1 MEGEYERDQ
10 SYDYHVTDLCKIG
23 ETKMRNRIFQ
33 IIESADENDRAS
45 VAYDIIMIAI
55 IVIGIIPLAFKVRYP
70 VFFFIDKFVGIAFLI
85 DYILRL
91 WTADIKLKKGMKSF
105 FIYPFTPMALI
116 DLVSIFPLFVS
127 TYHGL
132 RLLRLTRGIRLFR
145 VFRTLKIIRYSKN
158 VDLIIDVIKA
168 QRAPLCAVCS
178 LAVGYV
184 LICALV
190 IFNVEPDTF
199 HTFFDA
205 IYWATVSLATIGYG
219 DLCPTTTIGRLVTVV
234 SSFVGIAIV
243 ALPASVITAGYI
255 EKLNEDKDKTN
266 P

>member
-1 MEGEYERDQ
+1 
-10 SYDYHVTDLCKIG
+10 
-23 ETKMRNRIFQ
+23 MRNRIFQ
-33 IIESADENDRAS
+33 IIESAEENDRAS

-70 VFFFIDKFVGIAFLI
+70 VFFIDKFVGIAFLI

-158 VDLIIDVIKA
+158 VDLIIGAKG
-168 QRAPLCAVCS
+168 APLRRLFPGGWIRTHLC
-178 LAVGYV
+178 L
-184 LICALV
+184 
-190 IFNVEPDTF
+190 
-199 HTFFDA
+199 
-205 IYWATVSLATIGYG
+205 G
-219 DLCPTTTIGRLVTVV
+219 D
-234 SSFVGIAIV
+234 F
-243 ALPASVITAGYI
+243 
-255 EKLNEDKDKTN
+255 
-266 P
+266 